1 MKAGEP
7 IRTRRMLPLENLGKH
22 LHADEQHLQ
31 RFRDE
36 DNSAYWRHEEPGMT
50 GGHTSWKGQIV
61 RILGLVGHT
70 VSVDYSVLP

>member
-1 MKAGEP
+1 MKTGAP
-7 IRTRRMLPLENLGKH
+7 SRTRRLPLENLGKH

-31 RFRDE
+31 RFRD
-36 DNSAYWRHEEPGMT
+36 AYWRREKPGVT

-70 VSVDYSVLP
+70 VSVDYSVPP